1 MDIVPGAHL
10 IEGVRGSNV
19 YLLADDE
26 LALIDTGLPGN
37 GQHILDFI
45 RTQGRDPDELA
56 QIIITHAHT

>member
-1 MDIVPGAHL
+1 MDIVPGVQL

-56 QIIITHAHT
+56 